1 MKNKVSYLVTPNFFS
16 IVCNGVTVKTVFSLA
31 KVGTPFNYRR
41 AHTQA
46 EELKWGVHR
55 NKKVQKKFDS
65 LLNK

>member
-1 MKNKVSYLVTPNFFS
+1 MKNNVNYLVYPNFFV
-16 IVCNGVTVKTVFSLA
+16 IFCNGEKVKTSINLE
-31 KVGTPFNYRR
+31 KLGTAYNLKR

-55 NKKVQKKFDS
+55 NKDVQKKFDS